1 MHNESRSPAADTLN
15 TADNSTNRSHR
26 TMRWTARI
34 ARRRWIAALAALPL
48 FQATGC
54 FPDPIGA
61 LNFELQSLINTTVID
76 AISVI
81 VQNLLRL

>member
-1 MHNESRSPAADTLN
+1 MDQSSQLPAIDPISTTANQGVGSRRRLKF
-15 TADNSTNRSHR
+15 
-26 TMRWTARI
+26 TMRI
-34 ARRRWIAALAALPL
+34 AKHRWIAAAAALPL

-61 LNFELQSLINTTVID
+61 LNFELQSFVNTTVID